1 MCRQLLRGAV
11 FESFKELF
19 GLLSIPFNCK
29 IACGQV
35 VAGVVGTKRFLFD
48 MWGDAVNV
56 AARMEQ
62 HGLPG
67 KIQVTKEVVDNVK
80 SSFLFELRGT
90 LNIKGKGML
99 DCYFLKSA
107 TDKKLRCPAG
117 RRSQYNSPHPH
128 QPLPARSDSTD
139 I

>member
-1 MCRQLLRGAV
+1 MFHIDC
-11 FESFKELF
+11 S
-19 GLLSIPFNCK
+19 GLLHFTT
-29 IACGQV
+29 ACGQV

-67 KIQVTKEVVDNVK
+67 KIQVTKEVVDNVGNAF
-80 SSFLFELRGT
+80 SFELRGSI
-90 LNIKGKGML
+90 NIKGKGML

-107 TDKKLRCPAG
+107 NEKLNPD
-117 RRSQYNSPHPH
+117 RRSMFDGGSPHK
-128 QPLPARSDSTD
+128 PLIARSDSA
-139 I
+139 